1 MWTRLQIAVQVLEI
15 DRLVPPVRIIWGG
28 STRVLRIEFCECVTR
43 PQILLPCG
51 GGDEFGMNRPML
63 QVLLKF

>member
-15 DRLVPPVRIIWGG
+15 GRFVPPVRIIWGG
-28 STRVLRIEFCECVTR
+28 STRVLRIEFCEYVIR

-51 GGDEFGMNRPML
+51 GRDEFETIRRML
-63 QVLLKF
+63 QVSLKF